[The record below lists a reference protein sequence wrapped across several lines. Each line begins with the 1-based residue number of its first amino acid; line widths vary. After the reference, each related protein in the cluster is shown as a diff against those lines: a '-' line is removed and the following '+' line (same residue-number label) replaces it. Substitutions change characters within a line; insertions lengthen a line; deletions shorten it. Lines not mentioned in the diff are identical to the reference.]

1 MLKSIESMRISL
13 PRLLIV
19 AVVFLLVVE
28 IWIQYTYGLKK
39 NDEALQSYS
48 ATLTDLQSLQVS
60 DRIADLTATYESM
73 LALTLLE
80 LDEIPRDADWKSR
93 YAAYFYDVIRS
104 NPRLNGIFLGSEDNA
119 LLGYVRLDDERFDL
133 MEVRSDDP
141 TQTIKFWELDSDGQP
156 VRVRTSREGFLVA
169 QRPWF
174 EQTQEPLRLYWNDPF
189 PYYAYNVIVL
199 PLNVRLPD
207 QWFNQKVVISL
218 NLYNTQ
224 LQQELARLVAAF
236 PGEGILLDQ
245 NRQLVTASNTE
256 LTTFCQQAEQPCL
269 TTNSDGQADIQI
281 AEKHY
286 QMTVKP
292 IVLDASTNWYFVALI
307 DTSQTLEPMR
317 QALRTNAMLSALIAA
332 FGVLAFYLIA
342 RSAVR
347 PLSTMAEEMDAA
359 SRQAELRHIHIQAVP
374 HGRLVPSEV
383 TTLETAFKRF
393 VGAINTAFDEQ
404 QAMNAELQIWK
415 EIFDKAKIGI
425 ALSGQTDP
433 TIMRSNPYFANLLG
447 RTQEELIGTKVRDY
461 LDPPTQMKLADV
473 VARVNKGETVNYSG
487 NMLHSTGHDVPVI
500 VTVSAVLNDEGDIA
514 YRIAMILDRTE
525 IEDLYRQLQQTQRLR
540 SLGILTSGVVHDF
553 NNLLS
558 GIILNAELLETRV
571 KRIDDIHQRQQL
583 TVTLQQIEEAATHA
597 GQLVKQILLFS
608 REEND
613 EAVPVDIARVIQD
626 SMVLVSV
633 GQAPNSVRLLR
644 ADPEV
649 WVLGNRSQLQ
659 QLIMN
664 LLSNALKANQRIQSN
679 KPVEVSIEQG
689 YFKREPDQSC
699 AVIRVRDHGDGI
711 AAALRGKVF
720 EPFVAKDTRGIGL
733 GLAIVKRIVELH
745 EGEIDFDS
753 APTPAA
759 NISGTEFIVRLP
771 LASPRNYEPSAS
783 VAIDTSAARGDIVVV
798 DDDPT
803 LMRALT
809 QLLNS
814 RGWSAT
820 AFSSADSAYSFLE
833 QNAERVHYLITDLVM
848 KGQSGHD
855 LTLSAKRLNRNLKV
869 ILMTGYLEEH
879 ERTQLLADG
888 VDHIVLKP
896 VQLQSILD
904 ALAAVAQPQLE
915 RDDE

>member
-1 MLKSIESMRISL
+1 MRISL

-19 AVVFLLVVE
+19 AVIFLLVVE

-48 ATLTDLQSLQVS
+48 ATLTDLQSRQVS

-80 LDEIPRDADWKSR
+80 LDEIPRDGDWKSL
-93 YAAYFYDVIRS
+93 YAEYFLDVIRS
-104 NPRLNGIFLGSEDNA
+104 NPRLNGIFFGTEDNA

-133 MEVRSDDP
+133 MEVRSEDP
-141 TQTIKFWELDSDGQP
+141 TQTINFWELDSEDE
-156 VRVRTSREGFLVA
+156 RVRTRVSSEGFVVA
-169 QRPWF
+169 QRSWF

-189 PYYAYNVIVL
+189 PYYAYNVIAL

-256 LTTFCQQAEQPCL
+256 LTTFCQQTEQPCL
-269 TTNSDGQADIQI
+269 TTNSDGQTDIQI
-281 AEKHY
+281 AEQHY
-286 QMTVKP
+286 QMTVTP
-292 IVLDASTNWYFVALI
+292 IALDATTNWYFVALI

-317 QALRTNAMLSALIAA
+317 QALRANALLSALIAA
-332 FGVLAFYLIA
+332 LGVLAFYLIA
-342 RSAVR
+342 RSVVR

-359 SRQAELRHIHIQAVP
+359 SRQAELRHIDIQALP

-383 TTLETAFKRF
+383 TTLKTAFKRF

-404 QAMNAELQIWK
+404 QAMNTELQIWK

-447 RTQEELIGTKVRDY
+447 RTQEELIGTKVKDY
-461 LDPPTQMKLADV
+461 LDPPTQKKLIDV
-473 VARVNKGETVNYSG
+473 VERVNRGETVNYSG
-487 NMLHSTGHDVPVI
+487 NMLHSAGHEVPVI

-644 ADPEV
+644 ADPDV

-679 KPVEVSIEQG
+679 RPVEVSIEQG
-689 YFKREPDQSC
+689 YFKRAPDQSC

-753 APTPAA
+753 AQTHAA
-759 NISGTEFIVRLP
+759 NVSGTEFIVRLP

-783 VAIDTSAARGDIVVV
+783 VVIDASVARGDIVVV

-855 LTLSAKRLNRNLKV
+855 LTLAAKRLNRNLKV

-888 VDHIVLKP
+888 VDHIILKP

>member
-1 MLKSIESMRISL
+1 MFKSFESMRISL

-39 NDEALQSYS
+39 NDEALQAYS
-48 ATLTDLQSLQVS
+48 STLTDLQSRQVS

-73 LALTLLE
+73 LAFTLLE
-80 LDEIPRDADWKSR
+80 LEEIPRDSDWKSR
-93 YAAYFYDVIRS
+93 YASYFYDVIRS
-104 NPRLNGIFLGSEDNA
+104 NPRLNGIFLGTEDNA
-119 LLGYVRLDDERFDL
+119 LLGYVRLDDQRFDL
-133 MEVRSDDP
+133 MEVDSGD
-141 TQTIKFWELDSDGQP
+141 TNQTINFWELDSQGQP
-156 VRVRTSREGFLVA
+156 VRVRNSRDGFAVA

-174 EQTQEPLRLYWNDPF
+174 EQTIEPLRLYWNDPF
-189 PYYAYNVIVL
+189 PYYAYNVIAL

-207 QWFNQKVVISL
+207 SWFGQKVIISL

-224 LQQELARLVAAF
+224 LQRELARLVAAF

-256 LTTFCQQAEQPCL
+256 LTSFCQQEDQPCL
-269 TTNSDGQADIQI
+269 NIADNQQSEIQV
-281 AEKHY
+281 AQQHY
-286 QMTVKP
+286 QMTLTP
-292 IVLDASTNWYFVALI
+292 IPLDDTTNWYFVALI
-307 DTSQTLEPMR
+307 DTAQTLEPMR
-317 QALRTNAMLSALIAA
+317 RALRTNALLSALIAA
-332 FGVLAFYLIA
+332 LGVLAFYFIA
-342 RSAVR
+342 RLVVR
-347 PLSTMAEEMDAA
+347 PLSMMAAEMDQA
-359 SRQAELRHIHIQAVP
+359 SQQAELRHIDIPTLPKGQMVP
-374 HGRLVPSEV
+374 LEVKRLSK
-383 TTLETAFKRF
+383 AFQRF

-404 QAMNAELQIWK
+404 QAMNTELQIWK

-425 ALSGQTDP
+425 VLSGQSDP
-433 TIMRSNPYFANLLG
+433 TIIRSNPYFANLLG
-447 RTQEELIGTKVRDY
+447 RTPEELIGTKVRDY
-461 LDPPTQMKLADV
+461 LDPPTRNKLADV
-473 VARVNKGETVNYSG
+473 VARVGRGEAVNYSG
-487 NMLHSTGHDVPVI
+487 NMLHSAGHDVPVI
-500 VTVSAVLNDEGDIA
+500 VTVSAVMDDAGDIA

-571 KRIDDIHQRQQL
+571 KRIDDLQQRQQL
-583 TVTLQQIEEAATHA
+583 TVTLRQIEEAATHA

-633 GQAPNSVRLLR
+633 GQAPNLVRLVEV
-644 ADPEV
+644 DPEV

-664 LLSNALKANQRIQSN
+664 LLSNALKANQRIQS
-679 KPVEVSIEQG
+679 KQPVEVSIEQG
-689 YFKREPDQSC
+689 HFKHAPDQAC
-699 AVIRVRDHGDGI
+699 AVVRVLDHGDGI
-711 AAALRGKVF
+711 ATALRGKVF
-720 EPFVAKDTRGIGL
+720 EPFVATDTRGIGL

-745 EGEIDFDS
+745 DGEIDFDS
-753 APTPAA
+753 AQMKPE
-759 NISGTEFIVRLP
+759 NVSGTEFIVRLP
-771 LASPRNYEPSAS
+771 LASPGIYEVGAS
-783 VAIDTSAARGDIVVV
+783 VVIDSSLPRGDIVVV

-803 LMRALT
+803 LLRALT

-820 AFSSADSAYSFLE
+820 AFNSADSAFSYLE
-833 QNAERVHYLITDLVM
+833 KNAERVHYLITDLVM

-855 LTLSAKRLNRNLKV
+855 LTLAAKGLNSNLKV

-888 VDHIVLKP
+888 VDHIILKP

-915 RDDE
+915 R